1 VEGFV
6 STDTI
11 QFLYITNVLQKLT
24 QYLKSAKPSKAVF
37 SEFANEL
44 GLTSQ
49 MVQQQLPWSMSKTI
63 NSRVVVMEI

>member
-49 MVQQQLPWSMSKTI
+49 MVQQQLP
-63 NSRVVVMEI
+63 